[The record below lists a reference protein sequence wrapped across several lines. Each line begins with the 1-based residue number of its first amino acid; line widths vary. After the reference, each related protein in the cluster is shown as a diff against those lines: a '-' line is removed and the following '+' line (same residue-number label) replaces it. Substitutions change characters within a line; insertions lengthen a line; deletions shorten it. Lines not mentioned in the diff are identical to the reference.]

1 MEGYEVEEILNSMVI
16 LVDTRE
22 QPSARA
28 DKRYRGFSA
37 PYRRQKLD
45 FGDYSAVYRINE
57 EERLLNVAIERK
69 MNLEELSGCFTQ
81 SRDRFERE
89 FERAKKSGA
98 KMYLIVENTNWE
110 NLINGKYNTKY
121 NPVSFFSSIFAWVA
135 RYNIIPIFCKAETSG
150 RIINQIL
157 YRELKEVIKNE

>member
-1 MEGYEVEEILNSMVI
+1 MEGYEIEEILQSMVI

-28 DKRYRGFSA
+28 EKRYKSFSA

-45 FGDYSAVYRINE
+45 FGDYSAAYQIGE

-89 FERAKKSGA
+89 FERAKASGA
-98 KMYLIVENTNWE
+98 KMYLLVENANWE
-110 NLINGKYNTKY
+110 NLINGRYNTKY
-121 NPVSFFSSIFAWVA
+121 NPIAFFATICAWMA

-157 YRELKEVIKNE
+157 YRELKEVLKNE